1 MTYELQYLTELIETT
16 NREDMNSV
24 LNFCFLFKLN
34 LLYFPASK
42 YFKAKEELSMET
54 SAVIKLLSSL
64 KLMSVPIVTS
74 EVKHQLL

>member
-1 MTYELQYLTELIETT
+1 
-16 NREDMNSV
+16 
-24 LNFCFLFKLN
+24 
-34 LLYFPASK
+34 
-42 YFKAKEELSMET
+42 LSMET